1 MKILIATDGSKFGD
15 EAIKK
20 VAGFISPDDKT
31 VIKVITVVEP
41 FTPMAPDAFGVAID
55 YYREA
60 EKTANETAADA
71 VKKASADL
79 ESSLGVS
86 EVSIVSEVIRGKFPK
101 HAIVDEAGEWGA
113 DLIVVGSHGYGFWDR
128 MLLGSVSSAVVH
140 HAPCSVLVVR
150 TARA

>member
-15 EAIKK
+15 AAIKK
-20 VAGFISPDDKT
+20 VAGFVSSDDKT
-31 VIKVITVVEP
+31 EIKVITVVEP

-60 EKTANETAADA
+60 ENAANKNADEA
-71 VKKASADL
+71 VKKASAEL
-79 ESSLGVS
+79 ETFLGDPD
-86 EVSIVSEVIRGKFPK
+86 VSIVSDVIKGKFPK
-101 HAIVDEAGEWGA
+101 HAIVDEATEWGA

-150 TARA
+150 TAKN